1 MPESDRIIK
10 ILFVGDVVGEPGLK
24 AVDSELPGMLREHE
38 VDFCIVNGE
47 NAYEGKGIRPGDADR
62 IFTAGAQVI
71 TSGNHIWER
80 WQSKKV
86 LTENPRVLRPLN
98 YPPGNVGNGWC
109 STRVLETEVIV
120 VNLQGLTFLPDI
132 DCPFRAVDALLRTF
146 SPTAVV
152 IVDFHAEATAEKIA
166 MGRFLDGRVAA
177 VLGTHTHV
185 PTSDAQIFPKGT
197 AFITD
202 VGMTGPYS
210 SVIGMDIDTAI
221 RRFLYKT
228 PYKYETATD
237 DARIASVLMEID
249 ASTRKAISITPLIR
263 PPFITAQG
271 S

>member
-1 MPESDRIIK
+1 MPENDRIIK
-10 ILFVGDVVGEPGLK
+10 TLFVGDVVGEPGLK
-24 AVDSELPGMLREHE
+24 AVERELPGMIDELE

-47 NAYEGKGIRPGDADR
+47 NVYEGKGIRPGDADR
-62 IFTAGAQVI
+62 IMAAGAHVI
-71 TSGNHIWER
+71 SSGNHIWER

-86 LTENPRVLRPLN
+86 LTENAHVLRPLN

-109 STRVLETEVIV
+109 TTRVLETDIIV
-120 VNLQGLTFLPDI
+120 VNIQGLTFLPPI
-132 DCPFRAVDALLRTF
+132 DCPFRAIDELLRTF
-146 SPTAVV
+146 PSEAVV

-177 VLGTHTHV
+177 LLGTHTHV
-185 PTSDAQIFPKGT
+185 PTADAQIFPKGT

-202 VGMTGPYS
+202 VGMTGPYE

-237 DARIASVLMEID
+237 DTRIATVLLEID
-249 ASTRKAISITPLIR
+249 ASTRLAQSIR
-263 PPFITAQG
+263 PILKPAFPNG
-271 S
+271 LSR